1 MSGPHD
7 FSVRSAPFVKSAFA
21 SIASRP
27 ASVTIASRPSEWD
40 GTKSQYACFYPAV
53 KQNSEIPK
61 FEKVTR
67 VGAARQ

>member
-1 MSGPHD
+1 
-7 FSVRSAPFVKSAFA
+7 
-21 SIASRP
+21 
-27 ASVTIASRPSEWD
+27 VTIASRPSEWD

-67 VGAARQ
+67 VGAARQLVGRIEPKA